1 MNYQEYIFIK
11 PFRMSGISSSLL
23 VLIINLVFIILG
35 IISCLV
41 FFIILG
47 FILSLMSIYNLLHI
61 KYFFYSFKL
70 DSFGITLLNIYKK
83 PIRQIKISEI
93 SKVEVKDF
101 RFNTGVY
108 SYRII
113 PYYLIYKEDQKF
125 NSSIIFKFI
134 ITNSIICIP
143 KYSNTDYF
151 IKNFLKF

>member
-113 PYYLIYKEDQKF
+113 PYYLI
-125 NSSIIFKFI
+125 FKF
-134 ITNSIICIP
+134 SLE
-143 KYSNTDYF
+143 SESS
-151 IKNFLKF
+151 FL